1 MCIFEVLEQ
10 TNATKYHDMQILL
23 NTKTTVTADEI
34 QHYQPVIYTFY
45 QAGKYQQWCC
55 MYKSPFTLDT
65 QVRFYKSEQGAIKA
79 QQRMINQG
87 GTTCP
92 DAIRKVYINEY

>member
-1 MCIFEVLEQ
+1 MCILAEVI
-10 TNATKYHDMQILL
+10 TTKTDTVQILL
-23 NTKTTVTADEI
+23 NTKTTITADGT
-34 QHYQPVIYTFY
+34 QHYQPVIYNFY